1 MRRSSGKKRVQR
13 TKMAKKP
20 MRKKT
25 TKKGKNPWLQHVGQ
39 VFAELKKQ
47 DPNISYKQA
56 IIEARKTY
64 KKQAAQPVPEVEDS
78 WNVSSSKYS
87 TVGKKKKGSAKKK
100 KGKSRRR
107 RRSRRHGGDFTCT
120 TVQHKGSWMTRCRGV
135 EPQPAA
141 AAVEPQP
148 SS

>member
-1 MRRSSGKKRVQR
+1 MRRSSGKKRAKR

-25 TKKGKNPWLQHVGQ
+25 TKKGKNPWLEHVGK
-39 VFAELKKQ
+39 VFSELKKQ
-47 DPNISYKQA
+47 DPKISYKQA

-64 KKQAAQPVPEVEDS
+64 KKQAAQPVPEIEKE
-78 WNVSSSKYS
+78 WNVSSSNYS
-87 TVGKKKKGSAKKK
+87 TVGKKKGSAKKK

-107 RRSRRHGGDFTCT
+107 RRSRRRGGGDKCSNDGPPRSRRH
-120 TVQHKGSWMTRCRGV
+120 VGGDNCKG
-135 EPQPAA
+135 EPQ
-141 AAVEPQP
+141 PQP